1 MREDDAYKEG
11 SNLEMKMNWQFADEL
26 RYNVAAQYLKSH
38 HMHIQT
44 HDRNIKMKFFNKQN
58 ITQFLY

>member
-1 MREDDAYKEG
+1 MEDDAYKEG
-11 SNLEMKMNWQFADEL
+11 SHLEIKMNLQLEDEL

-44 HDRNIKMKFFNKQN
+44 R
-58 ITQFLY
+58 